1 MVGSQQVIVRNCDA
15 MNRLL
20 ELNLYINV
28 LSNTHPDFVETVQ
41 TSFEMAVG
49 EVFTY
54 QLPVV
59 EDPNANDVP
68 VVYVAPMEAQEDR
81 YPPFLMYEN
90 STNTIIFRPISIYE
104 SG

>member
-1 MVGSQQVIVRNCDA
+1 MMDSRSQLLFPTGQPASDLAWYNQRDYSIYIQTDDEELVGSQQVIVRNCDS

-41 TSFEMAVG
+41 TSFEMSVG
-49 EVFTY
+49 EVKTY

-59 EDPNANDVP
+59 EDPN
-68 VVYVAPMEAQEDR
+68 
-81 YPPFLMYEN
+81 
-90 STNTIIFRPISIYE
+90 
-104 SG
+104 